1 MFYAV
6 IILFTLI
13 VILIVWQICN
23 TFPRHRERSCNAL
36 DMIEQIDNNRL
47 LTCQGDVIFC
57 YALTL
62 PEVGSLSAEQYDRLY
77 EIWRVALKDL
87 PQGTIVLRSD
97 RYDRVLFDASGMPER
112 SYVQCEEKRYAA
124 QRLTTDARSYLFVV
138 YTGFRSVRDP
148 KAQNPFIPLS
158 HAAVQDEDREYGV
171 WLRAVDSMYQQLQG
185 SGVIG
190 IIPLQESEVR
200 EYAQWYFNGFQTD
213 YLTDVDAAD
222 RFIRVVD
229 RYVGCV
235 SLEHER
241 QFPEVLHSPQPGR
254 NMRLPLGILEE
265 LGILLPVPHLYNQV
279 IRITGHEQEYA
290 LVKQTL
296 ETFRQNRG
304 FSEEH
309 EDQARRLDHVRAEIS
324 DDLNAMLVRGH
335 TNIIFWGDTLEEMKE
350 YRAKI
355 TNYLRQSRDFEPA
368 VPTGVELRNIVV
380 CSHPATVA
388 CMDRDS
394 YYLVDIRQALALF
407 QNTGR
412 YVSDSE
418 GVFFSDPVNHLPL
431 RHDLYDAH
439 KKYVDSRNIAVI
451 GRTGG
456 GKTVDLEKIVGDY
469 HHDTSAE
476 YVDIIIDCGGSYE
489 KAARLYDPAEV
500 FIFRYVSGEP
510 LGLDPFSVVNPN
522 DSDRIDDLCETLWLV
537 IKPGG
542 IPSSEE
548 RVSLRKIV
556 MTYLKITQKA
566 NWPEFYAWVS
576 DNYEE
581 ILSSNEI
588 RSSYF
593 DVAQFAH
600 NGSEWTDDGIYAHVF
615 TQSEDPTTRLQGK
628 RFLIFELENIRQMPQ
643 LLSIV
648 VHLIGIAI
656 RTLVW
661 EQPGK
666 RGFIIYEEFA
676 ELMKDPV
683 IFSAVLYQMQAIRKK
698 GGSACIVLQNLD
710 QLALNAGDRYSREGG
725 AAGALM
731 KNIETVIF
739 LAGADPSGFEKYAP
753 GFTEHDRQC
762 VLSLK
767 NNFTTPPMYSSFYI
781 YRSKKSMLMSLC
793 ISPRTFLAYQT
804 EGEICDEL
812 GRLLSDTGSMEKAIE
827 RYEQLHE

>member
-1 MFYAV
+1 M
-6 IILFTLI
+6 
-13 VILIVWQICN
+13 
-23 TFPRHRERSCNAL
+23 
-36 DMIEQIDNNRL
+36 
-47 LTCQGDVIFC
+47 
-57 YALTL
+57 
-62 PEVGSLSAEQYDRLY
+62 
-77 EIWRVALKDL
+77 
-87 PQGTIVLRSD
+87 
-97 RYDRVLFDASGMPER
+97 
-112 SYVQCEEKRYAA
+112 
-124 QRLTTDARSYLFVV
+124 
-138 YTGFRSVRDP
+138 
-148 KAQNPFIPLS
+148 
-158 HAAVQDEDREYGV
+158 
-171 WLRAVDSMYQQLQG
+171 
-185 SGVIG
+185 
-190 IIPLQESEVR
+190 
-200 EYAQWYFNGFQTD
+200 
-213 YLTDVDAAD
+213 
-222 RFIRVVD
+222 
-229 RYVGCV
+229 
-235 SLEHER
+235 
-241 QFPEVLHSPQPGR
+241 
-254 NMRLPLGILEE
+254 
-265 LGILLPVPHLYNQV
+265 
-279 IRITGHEQEYA
+279 
-290 LVKQTL
+290 
-296 ETFRQNRG
+296 
-304 FSEEH
+304 
-309 EDQARRLDHVRAEIS
+309 
-324 DDLNAMLVRGH
+324 
-335 TNIIFWGDTLEEMKE
+335 
-350 YRAKI
+350 
-355 TNYLRQSRDFEPA
+355 
-368 VPTGVELRNIVV
+368 
-380 CSHPATVA
+380 
-388 CMDRDS
+388 
-394 YYLVDIRQALALF
+394 
-407 QNTGR
+407 
-412 YVSDSE
+412 
-418 GVFFSDPVNHLPL
+418 NHLPL

-781 YRSKKSMLMSLC
+781 EVKSRC
-793 ISPRTFLAYQT
+793 
-804 EGEICDEL
+804 
-812 GRLLSDTGSMEKAIE
+812 
-827 RYEQLHE
+827 